1 MTAENNRKYIAEA
14 WIDDGTEEEMKKSF
28 LKSLIEQMQG
38 HLNGFDSDTVDGM
51 HWEEVDGDDGIKDY
65 IDKKVVS
72 LLSSFKIGITLFSG
86 DKEDG
91 QYYLGF
97 DAIKLFDFDY
107 YDEYDESNKKLPW
120 TNVFTEESTVPTLLE
135 VINEL
140 YELTIIKGDDDS
152 PFSSNKEFY
161 ESLVE
166 TLTNMEEMYNLISPK
181 IDKTQGTLNADT
193 INGLRFFI
201 YSEEQYEEL
210 KTLASQYD
218 SNGENTPEIEGA
230 HKKITSINNIF
241 IIRTEQEIIDAGFK
255 DGIYAGNP
263 DILNFSYI
271 YEFRVYVPE
280 EGSEEE
286 TTLQYRH
293 QGTEEWMDIAKAK
306 DFIDPKAIAEAV
318 IEQISNNTSYTLNSV
333 PFNKAI
339 APFIETL
346 RTKYIQGAFYKDE
359 TGAKKDIDVE
369 KRYINSSD
377 TIGDRYLD
385 LTEFQEWIET
395 KISNAI
401 SAVNPTIETI
411 NTNINNIKS
420 RLTTVEASLSN
431 VSNKST
437 TLESEINTLKNRVG
451 TLERKT
457 SWTTYINN
465 SSCQVYYNDY
475 SVLIQVH
482 IGANANRPRTYDV
495 ATINDASVRPK
506 HSIAAPMFSI
516 GSWGDPYGFIKVNGN
531 DGKITLTLNKD
542 VYNENQAA
550 KPKRSSLDLWGSIT
564 YPRRF

>member
-107 YDEYDESNKKLPW
+107 YDKYAESDKKLPW
-120 TNVFTEESTVPTLLE
+120 TNVITEESEVPTLLK
-135 VINEL
+135 VINKL
-140 YELTIIKGDDDS
+140 YELTFIHGSNDS
-152 PFSSNKEFY
+152 PFSSNQEFY
-161 ESLVE
+161 QSF
-166 TLTNMEEMYNLISPK
+166 TAKLTDIENRTNEIYNLFKPK
-181 IDKTQGTLNADT
+181 MIEGELDADT
-193 INGLRFFI
+193 LNGLRFFI

-218 SNGENTPEIEGA
+218 SNGENTLEIEEA

-241 IIRTEQEIIDAGFK
+241 IIRTKQEIIDAGFK
-255 DGIYAGNP
+255 NGIYAGNP

-293 QGTEEWMDIAKAK
+293 QGTKEWMDIAKAK
-306 DFIDPKAIAEAV
+306 DFIDPKAVAEIV
-318 IEQISNNTSYTLNSV
+318 IEQISNNTSYTLNST

-346 RTKYIQGAFYKDE
+346 RTKYIQGAFYKDT
-359 TGAKKDIDVE
+359 TGAKQDVDVE
-369 KRYINSSD
+369 IRYINSSD
-377 TIGDRYLD
+377 TTGNRYLD
-385 LTEFQEWIET
+385 LTGLQDWVQT
-395 KISNAI
+395 KINNAI
-401 SAVNPTIETI
+401 SVVN
-411 NTNINNIKS
+411 
-420 RLTTVEASLSN
+420 
-431 VSNKST
+431 ST
-437 TLESEINTLKNRVG
+437 KI
-451 TLERKT
+451 RK
-457 SWTTYINN
+457 
-465 SSCQVYYNDY
+465 C
-475 SVLIQVH
+475 
-482 IGANANRPRTYDV
+482 
-495 ATINDASVRPK
+495 PK
-506 HSIAAPMFSI
+506 
-516 GSWGDPYGFIKVNGN
+516 
-531 DGKITLTLNKD
+531 
-542 VYNENQAA
+542 
-550 KPKRSSLDLWGSIT
+550 
-564 YPRRF
+564 